1 MAHLPFVGRGVLWV
15 DDDAGSHVEA
25 DAEAAAIGGQHL
37 GFGELDAG
45 EGQVARAASMISSSA
60 TARPCWPAT

>member
-1 MAHLPFVGRGVLWV
+1 VEAGGKLAVGRMAHLPFVGRGILWV

-45 EGQVARAASMISSSA
+45 EGAGGPGPPR
-60 TARPCWPAT
+60 